1 MASKRRR
8 TSRQIQK
15 SPVLAVI
22 MAGIAL
28 IGGIISYFHTERR
41 KIETRPPEGSLAVRY
56 LDVGQGD
63 ATLLSTSDGQNLLI
77 DTGTNAG
84 ADKMVGEIEGYGV
97 DTIDYLILTHN
108 HEDHI
113 GGADEVFDAFNV
125 SNVFLTGR
133 EGSDSA
139 VYRKAV
145 GAAQEENGCI
155 IRYAEDFSD
164 GLSSFAFGSA
174 TVTVFASPLYPDENE
189 NNNSQTVRIDFGT
202 TVFLF
207 TGDAEKEEEEALL
220 DRYGG
225 SLLDADVLQLGH
237 HGSSTSSCDRFLD
250 AVRPG
255 TAIISCGEGNSYGHP
270 HGETLVSL
278 GSRGISYYRTDHE
291 GTVYLLSDGSKIEYR
306 KAS

>member
-133 EGSDSA
+133 EEATVRFTERRSG
-139 VYRKAV
+139 RL
-145 GAAQEENGCI
+145 QEENGASSVTP
-155 IRYAEDFSD
+155 RTSPTVSA
-164 GLSSFAFGSA
+164 LSPSA
-174 TVTVFASPLYPDENE
+174 
-189 NNNSQTVRIDFGT
+189 
-202 TVFLF
+202 
-207 TGDAEKEEEEALL
+207 AL
-220 DRYGG
+220 R
-225 SLLDADVLQLGH
+225 
-237 HGSSTSSCDRFLD
+237 
-250 AVRPG
+250 
-255 TAIISCGEGNSYGHP
+255 
-270 HGETLVSL
+270 
-278 GSRGISYYRTDHE
+278 
-291 GTVYLLSDGSKIEYR
+291 
-306 KAS
+306 